1 MHILLI
7 DNDTD
12 SWDKLHAM
20 VSSPQNIVT
29 SINHRELDSHDT
41 TPYDLIVLSGGWWY
55 DDFDELRRVYASEL
69 ALIRT
74 STAPIFGI
82 CIGMQLMHVAL
93 EGDVPLLDAR
103 QDGFHPISL
112 TSAAQQLFD
121 LPETITVFKYHTRG
135 VLAPDEEFELLATS
149 PGHIEIMRHRTRP
162 LLGVQFHP
170 ESEPTLEHSQTL
182 FSKLIRPLLDTTD
195 GGE

>member
-1 MHILLI
+1 MRILLI

-20 VSSPQNIVT
+20 ASSPQNIVT
-29 SINHRELDSHDT
+29 SINHRELDGHDT
-41 TPYDLIVLSGGWWY
+41 TQYDLIVLSGGWWY
-55 DDFDELRRVYASEL
+55 DDFDELRHVYASEL

-74 STAPIFGI
+74 STVPIFGI

-103 QDGFHPISL
+103 QDGFQPITL
-112 TSAAQQLFD
+112 TLIAQQLFD
-121 LPETITVFKYHTRG
+121 LPETINVFKYRTRG
-135 VLAPDEEFELLATS
+135 VLTPDEEFELLATS

-170 ESEPTLEHSQTL
+170 ESEPTIEQSREL
-182 FSKLIRPLLDTTD
+182 FTKLTTSLTN
-195 GGE
+195 